1 MRIDAHHHFWKYSK
15 ESYGWIDDSMAVIRR
30 DFLPADLEAEV
41 RAAGIDG
48 VISVQARQSL
58 EETRWLMQLASGA
71 PWMRGV
77 VGWVPLVDPEV
88 ADVLGELSRNP
99 VLRGVR
105 HVLQGEPSSY
115 MARPDF
121 NAGIRT
127 LRDFGLVYDVL
138 VFHHQLPE
146 VIAFVDRHPDQPMI
160 LDHCAK
166 PAVRDG
172 RIEPWATQ
180 LRELARRP
188 HVTCKLSGLVTEG
201 EYSAWSPESLRPYF
215 DVVLEAFGPRRMLFG
230 TDWPVCLVAS
240 SYGRWVDTVTR
251 WIAPLSRAEQGEIM
265 GGTAIRAYGL
275 SSHSIEARG

>member
-1 MRIDAHHHFWKYSK
+1 MRIDAHHHYWKYSK
-15 ESYGWIDDSMAVIRR
+15 EEYGWIDDSMAVIRR
-30 DFLPADLEAEV
+30 DFLPAELGGEI

-58 EETRWLMQLASGA
+58 EETRWLLQLASGA

-77 VGWVPLVDPEV
+77 VGWVPLVDPGV

-99 VLRGVR
+99 LLRGVR

-121 NAGIRT
+121 NAGIRR

-138 VFHHQLPE
+138 IFHHQLPE
-146 VIAFVDRHPDQPMI
+146 AMAFVDRHPDQPMI

-172 RIEPWATQ
+172 RIEPWASQ
-180 LRELARRP
+180 MRELARRP
-188 HVTCKLSGLVTEG
+188 QVTCKLSGLVTE
-201 EYSAWSPESLRPYF
+201 ADFATWSPESLRPYF
-215 DVVLEAFGPRRMLFG
+215 DVVLDAFGPRRMLFG

-240 SYGRWVDTVTR
+240 SYRRWVDTVAR
-251 WIAPLSRAEQGEIM
+251 WIAPLSRSEQDEIM
-265 GGTAIRAYGL
+265 GGTAVRAYGL
-275 SSHSIEARG
+275 TSPAVPIAG